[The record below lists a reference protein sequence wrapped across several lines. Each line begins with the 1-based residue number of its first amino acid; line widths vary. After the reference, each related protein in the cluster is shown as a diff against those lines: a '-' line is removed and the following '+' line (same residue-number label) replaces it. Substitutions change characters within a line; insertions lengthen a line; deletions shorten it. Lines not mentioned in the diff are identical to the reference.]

1 MQWVGLGKVTVA
13 TAGTPVKL
21 SNVTLKVHSVIVTYD
36 PTDTGSIYV
45 KDSGGNVVAVMGAN
59 STSPVI
65 LDSGSGQNAI
75 DLSKYSVDTSV
86 NGKGPYVGYSLG

>member
-1 MQWVGLGKVTVA
+1 MQWIGLGKITVA
-13 TAGTPVKL
+13 TAGTPVKI
-21 SNVTLKVHSVIVTYD
+21 SATVIKAHSIIVTYD
-36 PTDTGSIYV
+36 PSDTGSIFV
-45 KDSGGNVVAVMGAN
+45 KDSSGAIVAAMGPN
-59 STSPVI
+59 STAPVI